1 MRPVC
6 PMCLKPMSRGWPD
19 WTGVVMHEAIITR
32 GDVMKSPEEV
42 KLYIQSRNNCVLVHP
57 GKCDEMAH
65 TVPGKKKCVS
75 QLIEEEGEK
84 NVIAFLERLAEI
96 PKGQMAQ
103 SEIQFIKEIS
113 DGKEKRSTER

>member
-1 MRPVC
+1 
-6 PMCLKPMSRGWPD
+6 
-19 WTGVVMHEAIITR
+19 
-32 GDVMKSPEEV
+32 MKSPEEV
-42 KLYIQSRNNCVLVHP
+42 KLYVQNRNNCVLVHP

-65 TVPGKKKCVS
+65 TVPGKAKCVV

-113 DGKEKRSTER
+113 DGKEK